1 MNKETLA
8 LILVMG
14 IAGLVILAFVL
25 NDAYGVH
32 EPSEW
37 LNIQTTCFER
47 TAYTQHFISSLDGKP
62 YDKDGLTFDWCV
74 EGLLIDILEE
84 EKKQTAL
91 LDQMNCYAFYEYVG
105 GYTAHYKT
113 QAHEIF
119 CGEPINLTGVWNP

>member
-32 EPSEW
+32 EPSGW

-47 TAYTQHFISSLDGKP
+47 TTYTQHFISSRDGKP
-62 YDKDGLTFDWCV
+62 YDKDGLSFDWCIQ
-74 EGLLIDILEE
+74 GLLIDILEE
-84 EKKQTAL
+84 NKKQTAL
-91 LDQMNCYAFYEYVG
+91 LDHIDCMQYENIYGGQFSHKRGWGNCGQPLNY
-105 GYTAHYKT
+105 
-113 QAHEIF
+113 
-119 CGEPINLTGVWNP
+119 TGVWNP